1 MRNRSDRF
9 TPFLARRRHPHHAA
23 KIKVTACRAPQYRS
37 GSKNMYCKSAGALH
51 PITCE
56 NQNRTCWGPGS
67 PPHHVREP
75 KPHVLGARLSTPS
88 RARAKT
94 ARAGGPGSEGNA
106 RALYGHFGKAFPV
119 CMQSVRE
126 LRQSVLAYRF
136 KQEGQKR
143 KQIEKSK
150 TKSDV
155 IILRV
160 WKGTRS

>member
-1 MRNRSDRF
+1 MRNRFRPLCSVSGEETAPSLRRKNQSDGVPGS
-9 TPFLARRRHPHHAA
+9 TIPFRVEKHVLQIGR
-23 KIKVTACRAPQYRS
+23 C
-37 GSKNMYCKSAGALH
+37 
-51 PITCE
+51 
-56 NQNRTCWGPGS
+56 S

-75 KPHVLGARLSTPS
+75 KPHVLGARRSTPS
-88 RARAKT
+88 RARTKT
-94 ARAGGPGSEGNA
+94 ARAGGPGAEGNA